1 MRRCSNSNMKG
12 YYIVFDSSFN
22 HNEGN
27 GINNK
32 IQQQIEALRNEGF
45 SCSLI
50 NLVDYWPFSW
60 KNLSTPLKFL
70 LTSFP
75 SLMTLRT
82 IDTSVDFL
90 YIRKPFPC
98 SPALLF
104 VLKYFKKHNKKI
116 KIILEIPTY
125 PYDVEQSNTIVQ
137 KIKLYFDKKQR
148 KKLKLFVDRIASF
161 SKDERIFSIPTIQ
174 ITNGVDLSKIPIVK
188 KKEKNENEIHLIA
201 VAQFGPWHGYDR
213 LIKGLNLYY
222 KNHKKTKTYLHLV
235 GDGKELDLYK
245 NYIIDYKL
253 EDYVYVHGKKF
264 GNELTEIFNTADIAI
279 SSLGNHRKKLFLSS
293 ELKSREYLARALPI
307 VSSTKIDIIPEGFPY
322 CLYVPEDES
331 PIDIEALIQFYKN
344 LQNEKNYTKKIRAF
358 AEEHVGMD
366 KTMQPVFK
374 YLLETPLKETHA

>member
-1 MRRCSNSNMKG
+1 MKNGCYLFLNQNYNKEINSSGVSK
-12 YYIVFDSSFN
+12 
-22 HNEGN
+22 
-27 GINNK
+27 K
-32 IQQQIEALRNEGF
+32 IEAQLGVFNTNNF
-45 SCSLI
+45 TCTLI
-50 NLVDYWPFSW
+50 NMWDYQKKT
-60 KNLSTPLKFL
+60 KNKLSTLLSFFDKTKFESLK
-70 LTSFP
+70 
-75 SLMTLRT
+75 LRSY
-82 IDTSVDFL
+82 DYM
-90 YIRKPFPC
+90 YIRYHFPIE
-98 SPALLF
+98 AGFINLLAKAKEKNRS
-104 VLKYFKKHNKKI
+104 V
-116 KIILEIPTY
+116 KIIMEIPTY
-125 PYDVEQSNTIVQ
+125 PYVKELISVKQ
-137 KIKLYFDKKQR
+137 KIFFLTEKIFIG
-148 KKLKLFVDRIASF
+148 KLKHYVDRIASF

-188 KKEKNENEIHLIA
+188 KKEKKENEINLIA

-222 KNHKKTKTYLHLV
+222 KNHQKTKTYLHLI

-245 NYIIDYKL
+245 KHIIDNKL
-253 EDYVYVHGKKF
+253 EDYIYIHGKKF

-322 CLYVPEDES
+322 CHYVPEDES

-366 KTMQPVFK
+366 KTMQPIFK
-374 YLLETPLKETHA
+374 YIETTL